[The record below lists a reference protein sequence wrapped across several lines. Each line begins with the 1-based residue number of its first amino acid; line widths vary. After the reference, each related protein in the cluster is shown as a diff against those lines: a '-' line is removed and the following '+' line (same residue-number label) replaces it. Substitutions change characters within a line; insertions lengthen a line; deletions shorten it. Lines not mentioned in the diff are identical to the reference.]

1 VPHQE
6 SAIGQRSAETNSA
19 ARPKVSPRDISAWT
33 AARLRWPERIQHV
46 RVKARVWTA
55 LDRATASAGVDCE
68 ALSDGV
74 TVEVDADYEPDAI
87 VNCGPCASPDAIAAT
102 NPVIVVE
109 VLSPATQSIDTS
121 D

>member
-1 VPHQE
+1 MPHQE
-6 SAIGQRSAETNSA
+6 SAIGQRLGRDEFRRSAEGQSA
-19 ARPKVSPRDISAWT
+19 RHQRVE